1 MAYIVILSRL
11 AFAIMQTAL
20 ALSVD
25 EDRKGKTMS
34 RPATLGGLLLEIL
47 ATYAKICMGFFQVAA
62 IVILTLQV
70 SQRYSESIEQIS
82 YWLYF
87 GVTVW
92 NICIILAVFIYAFVL
107 LHCLNSTSEGESCYD
122 ISSTGI
128 KLNAACFCLLSILLV
143 IVMFPLFS
151 ELMKVQR
158 GRMELTKGVKMLFTV
173 FIVFTFCYVT
183 RTIYDLCVDP
193 NLNFPNIFSG
203 VVLPI
208 LWDFVPIL
216 LMFTYHYN
224 NMKSQKSKGV
234 LSANLDR
241 RSKTSTVDGS
251 SSLVDRSALISTHNS
266 DNALPRVIS
275 HSESSS
281 EIGEKYLDREAKS
294 SLVREAEALMLAQ
307 RKVQNASEV
316 VTEHRQTTF
325 QLGGHED

>member
-1 MAYIVILSRL
+1 
-11 AFAIMQTAL
+11 
-20 ALSVD
+20 
-25 EDRKGKTMS
+25 
-34 RPATLGGLLLEIL
+34 
-47 ATYAKICMGFFQVAA
+47 
-62 IVILTLQV
+62 
-70 SQRYSESIEQIS
+70 
-82 YWLYF
+82 
-87 GVTVW
+87 
-92 NICIILAVFIYAFVL
+92 
-107 LHCLNSTSEGESCYD
+107 
-122 ISSTGI
+122 
-128 KLNAACFCLLSILLV
+128 
-143 IVMFPLFS
+143 
-151 ELMKVQR
+151 
-158 GRMELTKGVKMLFTV
+158 MLFTV

-241 RSKTSTVDGS
+241 RSKTSTADGS

-281 EIGEKYLDREAKS
+281 ELAEKYLDREAKS

-325 QLGGHED
+325 QLGGHDD